1 MTELADVQD
10 LGSCVARRE
19 GSTPFGRIL
28 FTPAGEFP
36 MKIIIVGCG
45 KVGGTLAK
53 QLCSEGHDITVLD
66 KDASKLRAMS
76 SGYDVLALEGDAS
89 SYSDLKEAG
98 VEDADILIAVTDSD
112 EKNLLCCLIGRKT
125 GNLRAI
131 ARVRNPVYN
140 SEVDFFRQGFGL
152 AMVINP
158 EMAAASE
165 IARIFR
171 FPSAINIE
179 TFAKGHIELLT
190 FHLPEHSKLAGKPLT
205 YIHSKLHTDVLVV
218 MVKRGGQVTIP
229 SGDFVVQAGDVL
241 SIVTGHDQAQDFF
254 AKIGFETNRV
264 KNVMIVGGGKVTYYL
279 SKRLIADGINVK
291 IIERD
296 RSKCEELSDLLPRAE
311 IIHGDGI
318 DEDLLL
324 EEGIEEVEGFTALTG
339 LDEQNIMMGLFAK
352 SVSKSGVKLVT
363 KITKISFNDVIAG
376 LNLGSIVNPKEITAD
391 YILQF
396 VRAMQASVGSEM
408 ENLYKLPDSNAEAM
422 EFHIGEQCRA
432 CDVPLQKLQLKK
444 NILIAKI
451 YRGDHLFTPSGSDVM
466 RIGDTVVL
474 VALREHKIT
483 NLDDILE
490 L

>member
-1 MTELADVQD
+1 
-10 LGSCVARRE
+10 
-19 GSTPFGRIL
+19 
-28 FTPAGEFP
+28 

-53 QLCSEGHDITVLD
+53 QLCSEGHDVTVLD

-125 GNLRAI
+125 GNLKAI

-140 SEVDFFRQGFGL
+140 SEVEFFRKGFGL

-158 EMAAASE
+158 EMAAGM
-165 IARIFR
+165 FR

-218 MVKRGGQVTIP
+218 MVKRGDQVTIP

-241 SIVTGHDQAQDFF
+241 SIVTGHGQAHDFF
-254 AKIGFETNRV
+254 GKIGIETNRV
-264 KNVMIVGGGKVTYYL
+264 KNVMIVGGGKVTYYVA
-279 SKRLIADGINVK
+279 KKLIENGISVK

-296 RSKCEELSDLLPRAE
+296 RTKCDELSDLLPRAE

-324 EEGIEEVEGFTALTG
+324 EEGIEVVDGFTALTG
-339 LDEQNIMMGLFAK
+339 LDEQNIMIGLFAK
-352 SVSKSGVKLVT
+352 SVSKSNVKLVT
-363 KITKISFNDVIAG
+363 KITKISFDDVIAG

-396 VRAMQASVGSEM
+396 VRSMQASVGSEM

-422 EFHIGEQCRA
+422 EFHIGEQCKA
-432 CDVPLQKLQLKK
+432 CDIPLQKLRLKK

-451 YRGDHLFTPSGSDVM
+451 YRGDHLFTPTGSDYMQV
-466 RIGDTVVL
+466 GDTVVL

-490 L
+490 S

>member
-1 MTELADVQD
+1 
-10 LGSCVARRE
+10 
-19 GSTPFGRIL
+19 
-28 FTPAGEFP
+28 

-53 QLCSEGHDITVLD
+53 QLCSEGHDVTVLD

-125 GNLRAI
+125 GNLKAI

-140 SEVDFFRQGFGL
+140 SEVEFFRKGFGL

-165 IARIFR
+165 IARMFR

-218 MVKRGGQVTIP
+218 MVKRGDQVTIP

-241 SIVTGHDQAQDFF
+241 SIVTGHGQAHDFF
-254 AKIGFETNRV
+254 GKIGIETNRV
-264 KNVMIVGGGKVTYYL
+264 KNVMIVGGGKVTYYVA
-279 SKRLIADGINVK
+279 KKLIENGISVK

-296 RSKCEELSDLLPRAE
+296 RTKCDELSDLLPRAE

-324 EEGIEEVEGFTALTG
+324 EEGIEVVDGFTALTG
-339 LDEQNIMMGLFAK
+339 LDEQIVLFAK
-352 SVSKSGVKLVT
+352 SVSKSNVKLVT
-363 KITKISFNDVIAG
+363 KITKISFDDVIAG

-396 VRAMQASVGSEM
+396 VRSMQASVGSEM

-422 EFHIGEQCRA
+422 EFHIGEQCKA
-432 CDVPLQKLQLKK
+432 CDIPLQKLRLKK

-451 YRGDHLFTPSGSDVM
+451 YRGDHLFTPTGSDYMQV
-466 RIGDTVVL
+466 GDTVVL

-490 L
+490 S

>member
-1 MTELADVQD
+1 
-10 LGSCVARRE
+10 
-19 GSTPFGRIL
+19 
-28 FTPAGEFP
+28 

-53 QLCSEGHDITVLD
+53 QLCSEGHDVTVLD

-125 GNLRAI
+125 GNLKAI

-140 SEVDFFRQGFGL
+140 SEVEFFRKGFGL

-165 IARIFR
+165 IARMFR

-190 FHLPEHSKLAGKPLT
+190 FRLPEHSKLAGKPLI

-218 MVKRGGQVTIP
+218 MVKRGDQVTIP
-229 SGDFVVQAGDVL
+229 SGDFVVQSGDVL
-241 SIVTGHDQAQDFF
+241 SIVTGHGQAHDFF
-254 AKIGFETNRV
+254 SKIGIETNRV
-264 KNVMIVGGGKVTYYL
+264 HNVMIVGGGKVTYYVA
-279 SKRLIADGINVK
+279 KKLIENGISVK

-296 RSKCEELSDLLPRAE
+296 RAKCDELSDLLPRAE

-324 EEGIEEVEGFTALTG
+324 EEGIEVVDGFTALTG

-352 SVSKSGVKLVT
+352 SVSKSNVKLVT
-363 KITKISFNDVIAG
+363 KITKISFDDVIAG
-376 LNLGSIVNPKEITAD
+376 LNLGSIVNPKGITAD

-396 VRAMQASVGSEM
+396 VRAMQASMGSEM

-432 CDVPLQKLQLKK
+432 CDIPLQKLRLKK

-451 YRGDHLFTPSGSDVM
+451 YRGDHLFTPIFLKAEAGGRFINHELRYSYLCSGMDPENRRRSLAAPVRD
-466 RIGDTVVL
+466 RFDL
-474 VALREHKIT
+474 W
-483 NLDDILE
+483 
-490 L
+490 